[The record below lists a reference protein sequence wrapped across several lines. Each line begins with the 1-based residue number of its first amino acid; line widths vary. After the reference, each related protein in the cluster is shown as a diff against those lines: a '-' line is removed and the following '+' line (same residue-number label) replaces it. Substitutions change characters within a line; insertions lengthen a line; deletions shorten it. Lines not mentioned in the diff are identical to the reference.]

1 MGPAAATPRGAG
13 EAPGGIG
20 SRKDLREGIFEMK
33 HSVCIVGGCGHIGLP
48 LGIALSAA
56 GARVTLL
63 DTSEARVRS
72 VSEGRMPFLERG
84 ADEAL
89 TDALAD
95 GSLSVTMDQDAVGR
109 SDVVVVTIGT
119 PVDEFLSPQIRTFDR
134 SMETILDRMH
144 DGQLLILRSTVFPG
158 VTARLDRRTRERGLR
173 IDVAHCPE
181 RIAQGF
187 ALEETGSL
195 PQIIGGVTPS
205 ATRRASAL
213 FSLLGP
219 KLIEIPPVEAELCKL
234 FCNTY
239 RYINFAIANQF
250 YVIANKF
257 GADFDRV
264 RKAMTTDYPRM
275 SGFPG
280 AGFAGGPCLLKDT
293 MQLAAFNHNDFVLG
307 QAAMMINEGLPT
319 FLVESAKAKFDLSTA
334 TTAILGMAFKGNND
348 DPRDSLAYKLRKV
361 LTFESRRVLC
371 TDPYIDDPS
380 FVSLETALEQADVV
394 FLGACHDEYRD
405 LSIRKPVIDVFNY
418 LKRPSEQD
426 LETRTAA

>member
-1 MGPAAATPRGAG
+1 
-13 EAPGGIG
+13 
-20 SRKDLREGIFEMK
+20 MK

-56 GARVTLL
+56 GVRVTLL
-63 DTSEARVRS
+63 DNAESRVRS
-72 VSEGRMPFLERG
+72 VAEGRMPFLERG
-84 ADEAL
+84 ADESLAEV
-89 TDALAD
+89 LAD
-95 GSLSVTMDQDAVGR
+95 GRLSVTMDPDAVGR
-109 SDVVVVTIGT
+109 SESVIVTIGT
-119 PVDEFLSPQIRTFDR
+119 PVDEFLSPEIRVFDR

-158 VTARLDRRTRERGLR
+158 VTDRLDRRTRERGLR

-213 FSLLGP
+213 FGLLGS
-219 KLIEIPPVEAELCKL
+219 KQIEIPPVEAELCKL
-234 FCNTY
+234 FCNSY

-250 YVIANKF
+250 YVIAEKF

-264 RKAMTTDYPRM
+264 RMAMTTDYPRM

-307 QAAMMINEGLPT
+307 QAAMMINEGLPN
-319 FLVESAKAKFDLSTA
+319 FLVESAKARYDLSTA
-334 TTAILGMAFKGNND
+334 TVAILGMAFKGNND

-361 LTFESRRVLC
+361 LTFESRKVLC
-371 TDPYIDDPS
+371 TDPYIQDPS
-380 FVSLETALEQADVV
+380 FVPLEVALDEADVL
-394 FLGACHDEYRD
+394 FMGACHDEYRGLD
-405 LSIRKPVIDVFNY
+405 VGKPVIDVFDF
-418 LKRPSEQD
+418 LRRTSAKDSSS
-426 LETRTAA
+426 RTATAA

>member
-1 MGPAAATPRGAG
+1 
-13 EAPGGIG
+13 
-20 SRKDLREGIFEMK
+20 MK

-48 LGIALSAA
+48 LGIALSVA

-63 DTSEARVRS
+63 DNSESRVRS
-72 VSEGRMPFLERG
+72 VAEGRMPFLERG
-84 ADEAL
+84 ADESLAEV
-89 TDALAD
+89 LAD
-95 GSLSVTMDQDAVGR
+95 GRLSVTMDPDAVGR
-109 SDVVVVTIGT
+109 SETVIVTIGT

-134 SMETILDRMH
+134 AMGAILDRMH

-158 VTARLDRRTRERGLR
+158 VTSRLDQRTRDRGLR
-173 IDVAHCPE
+173 VDVAHCPE

-195 PQIIGGVTPS
+195 PQIIGGATPT

-213 FSLLGP
+213 FGMLGS
-219 KLIEIPPVEAELCKL
+219 KMIEIPPVEAELCKL
-234 FCNTY
+234 FCNSY

-250 YVIANKF
+250 YVIAGKF

-319 FLVESAKAKFDLSTA
+319 FLVESAKARYDLSTA
-334 TTAILGMAFKGNND
+334 TVAILGMAFKGNND

-361 LTFESRRVLC
+361 LTFESRKVLC

-380 FVSLETALEQADVV
+380 FVSLETALDEADVV
-394 FLGACHDEYRD
+394 FLGACHDDYRG
-405 LSIRKPVIDVFNY
+405 LSIRKPVVDVFNF

-426 LETRTAA
+426 VEAETRTAA